1 MIKKNDIY
9 RCSLC
14 GNIVEVEYA
23 GGGTLVCC
31 GEAMNKLEELSADT
45 SVEKHVPYLEILP
58 EGVLVKVGQ
67 VQEHPMLDAH
77 YIVWIEL
84 LTDRSVY
91 RRFLK
96 PGEKPEALFHPGKGE
111 TILGA
116 REYCN
121 LHGLWKK

>member
-1 MIKKNDIY
+1 MLKKHDIY

-31 GEAMNKLEELSADT
+31 GQEMNQLEELTADT
-45 SVEKHVPYLEILP
+45 SIEKHVPHLEILP
-58 EGVLVKVGQ
+58 EGVLVRVGQ
-67 VQEHPMLDAH
+67 NQEHPMLDAH

-84 LTDRSVY
+84 LTDRGVY

-96 PGEKPEALFHPGKGE
+96 PGEKPEAVFHPGKGE